1 VEIYFEYNQPLNL
14 PIYKNGKRLFDCL
27 SMSSSIVITPQFQ
40 QVLDIVE
47 NTENHLFIT
56 GKAGTGKSTLLGLV
70 RGMLKKTTVVLAPTG
85 LAAINVSGQTIH
97 SFFHFSPNITVRE
110 ATEIGSRRGK
120 TKLFEALR
128 VLIIDEVSMV
138 RADILDCVDAFLQS
152 AKGNSSP
159 FGGVQ
164 VIFIGDLYQL
174 PPVLRKEEIA
184 EFTKRYASGYFF
196 SAEVIKRLMS
206 DLMGGWNYVELT
218 QIFRQSDELF
228 IDLLNNIRHNTN
240 VSQTLKTINQQVL
253 KTGQELPKEVIVLTT
268 TNKTADEINDKN
280 LNFLNSEERVY
291 EGRLTGDFVERD
303 MPTAMRL
310 VLKAGARVMCLK
322 NDSKGRW
329 VNGTLATVIEVLLES
344 VKIQL
349 ENGSKVEIASEIWN
363 KTRVEFNSETNTLE
377 QKTVGSFS
385 QLPLKLAW
393 AITIHKSQGQTFDKL
408 VLNLEGGAFT
418 AGQTYVALSRC
429 RSLLGLYLT
438 KAIQIRDVKTDPI
451 VHRFFDWLEKQ
462 IAGE

>member
-1 VEIYFEYNQPLNL
+1 
-14 PIYKNGKRLFDCL
+14 
-27 SMSSSIVITPQFQ
+27 MSSSIVITPQFQ

-70 RGMLKKTTVVLAPTG
+70 RTMLKKTTVVLAPTG

-110 ATEIGSRRGK
+110 AAEIGSRRGK

-418 AGQTYVALSRC
+418 AGQAYVALSRC
-429 RSLLGLYLT
+429 RRLEGLYLT

-462 IAGE
+462 TAGE

>member
-1 VEIYFEYNQPLNL
+1 
-14 PIYKNGKRLFDCL
+14 
-27 SMSSSIVITPQFQ
+27 MSSSIVITPQFQ

-70 RGMLKKTTVVLAPTG
+70 RTMLKKTTVVLAPTG

-110 ATEIGSRRGK
+110 AAEIGSRRGK

-138 RADILDCVDAFLQS
+138 RADILDCVDTFLQS

-429 RSLLGLYLT
+429 RRLEGLYLT

-462 IAGE
+462 TAGE

>member
-1 VEIYFEYNQPLNL
+1 
-14 PIYKNGKRLFDCL
+14 
-27 SMSSSIVITPQFQ
+27 
-40 QVLDIVE
+40 
-47 NTENHLFIT
+47 
-56 GKAGTGKSTLLGLV
+56 
-70 RGMLKKTTVVLAPTG
+70 
-85 LAAINVSGQTIH
+85 
-97 SFFHFSPNITVRE
+97 
-110 ATEIGSRRGK
+110 
-120 TKLFEALR
+120 
-128 VLIIDEVSMV
+128 
-138 RADILDCVDAFLQS
+138 
-152 AKGNSSP
+152 
-159 FGGVQ
+159 
-164 VIFIGDLYQL
+164 
-174 PPVLRKEEIA
+174 VLRKEEIA

-329 VNGTLATVIEVLLES
+329 VNGTFATVIEVLLES